1 MGQWTG
7 YPHPL
12 LAFDLD
18 TLRAQW
24 PRLHQG
30 DQEPLPADEAV
41 LQAWACYH
49 AGDFERARDLGMAA
63 GGAGITAATK
73 SQIAYA
79 SYLEP
84 SETAR
89 IALFLQAAERAE
101 ALTTLQPANANAH
114 YLLASALGRYSQSI
128 SVAKALA
135 MGMGGKVRAS
145 LETAVRL
152 QPAHGEAHIVL
163 GAFHA
168 EVIDKVGSL
177 LGRTQGASVEA
188 GLRHFRQALKLMP
201 DSALAR
207 LEFAKGL
214 VMLEGEKRL
223 PEADRLCA
231 EAVACTPADAAE
243 RLHVDRARAE
253 LND

>member
-1 MGQWTG
+1 MGQWTAFP
-7 YPHPL
+7 YPLYP
-12 LAFDLD
+12 FDAASV
-18 TLRAQW
+18 RAAW

-41 LQAWACYH
+41 LQAWARYH
-49 AGDFERARDLGMAA
+49 AGDFEAARDSGVAL
-63 GGAGITAATK
+63 GGAGITVANKA
-73 SQIAYA
+73 QIAYA
-79 SYLEP
+79 SYVEP
-84 SETAR
+84 SEAAR

-101 ALTTLQPANANAH
+101 AQAALEPGNPNAH

-135 MGMGGKVRAS
+135 MGMGSKVRAA
-145 LETAVRL
+145 LDTAVRL

-231 EAVACTPADAAE
+231 EAVACAPMDAAE
-243 RLHVDRARAE
+243 RLHVERARAE
-253 LND
+253 LSD

>member
-7 YPHPL
+7 FPYPPY
-12 LAFDLD
+12 AFDAD
-18 TLRAQW
+18 SVRAQW

-30 DQEPLPADEAV
+30 DLEPLPADDAV
-41 LQAWACYH
+41 LQAWVHYH
-49 AGDFERARDLGMAA
+49 AGDFEAARDSGMAA
-63 GGAGITAATK
+63 GGAGITVANKA
-73 SQIAYA
+73 QIAYA

-84 SETAR
+84 REAVR

-101 ALTTLQPANANAH
+101 AQLGREPGNANAH

-135 MGMGGKVRAS
+135 LGMGSKVRAA
-145 LETAVRL
+145 LEAALRL
-152 QPAHGEAHIVL
+152 RPGHGEAHIVL

-188 GLRHFRQALKLMP
+188 GLRHFRQAIQLMP

-223 PEADRLCA
+223 PEADRLCQ
-231 EAVACTPADAAE
+231 EAAACTPVDAAE
-243 RLHVDRARAE
+243 RLHAERARAE

>member
-7 YPHPL
+7 FPYPLYP
-12 LAFDLD
+12 FDMD
-18 TLRAQW
+18 SVRAQW
-24 PRLHQG
+24 ARLHQG

-41 LQAWACYH
+41 LQAWVCFH
-49 AGDFERARDLGMAA
+49 AGDFEGARDRGIAA
-63 GGAGITAATK
+63 GRAGTTVANKA
-73 SQIAYA
+73 QIAYA

-84 SETAR
+84 REAAR

-101 ALTTLQPANANAH
+101 AQAAAEPGNANAH

-135 MGMGGKVRAS
+135 MGMGSRVRAA
-145 LETAVRL
+145 LDTAVRL
-152 QPAHGEAHIVL
+152 CPSHGEAHIVL

-188 GLRHFRQALKLMP
+188 GLRHFRQALRLMP

-223 PEADRLCA
+223 PEADRLCQ
-231 EAVACTPADAAE
+231 EAVACTPVDAAE
-243 RLHVDRARAE
+243 RLHAERARAE
-253 LND
+253 LSD